1 MEVLIEIL
9 IEVFG
14 EIILTIL
21 AEAIAEFVR
30 TVDKDRKLKRILK
43 YTFIYSVLG
52 LTILLI
58 VTSLIY
64 AKKFLTIIALSYM
77 LSNLLVR
84 LFKRLN
90 EDRLD
95 NKAVS
100 IVLSILRRLFNYA
113 YPVLLIVFSAIYLT
127 DVAAITTIIIFS
139 SIAIILWF
147 SIDMYKIWKRQ
158 QNKIEARGI
167 EKYNQ

>member
-1 MEVLIEIL
+1 MEVLIEFL

-14 EIILTIL
+14 ELILTII
-21 AEAIAEFVR
+21 AEAIGAFVR

-43 YTFIYSVLG
+43 YTFTYSILG

-95 NKAVS
+95 NKVVS

-127 DVAAITTIIIFS
+127 DVRAITTIIIFS